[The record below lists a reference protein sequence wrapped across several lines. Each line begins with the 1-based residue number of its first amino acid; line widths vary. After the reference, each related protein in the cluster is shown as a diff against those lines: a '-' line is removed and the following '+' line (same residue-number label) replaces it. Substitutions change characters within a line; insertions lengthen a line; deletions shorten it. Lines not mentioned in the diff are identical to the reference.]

1 MTPHDREGNVNR
13 LKRLIV
19 RGSLIVVVVSGLAA
33 CAGDDKDEAL
43 QLAKEACTMEFPDV
57 SGDPLIDAAARQ
69 ESRDRV
75 LPLMEKAADKA
86 AQAARLDDTW
96 QPLATAFNRGAELAS
111 TTLELGDLRST
122 QLDGDYSDPTAA
134 DKDSQLDERR
144 TKLINRLDEPSITG
158 ECRKTTGS

>member
-1 MTPHDREGNVNR
+1 MSR
-13 LKRLIV
+13 LKRLIGL
-19 RGSLIVVVVSGLAA
+19 GSVVVIVVSALAA
-33 CAGDDKDEAL
+33 CASDDKGSAL
-43 QLAKEACTMEFPDV
+43 QLAREACTMEIPEVPD
-57 SGDPLIDAAARQ
+57 DPLIDAAARQ

-111 TTLELGDLRST
+111 VTVELGDLRDA
-122 QLDGDYSDPTAA
+122 QLDGDYGDPVDA
-134 DKDSQLDERR
+134 DRDSQLDERR

-158 ECRKTTGS
+158 ECRKTTGT

>member
-1 MTPHDREGNVNR
+1 
-13 LKRLIV
+13 
-19 RGSLIVVVVSGLAA
+19 
-33 CAGDDKDEAL
+33 
-43 QLAKEACTMEFPDV
+43 MEFPEV

-69 ESRDRV
+69 ESRERV

-111 TTLELGDLRST
+111 TTLELGDLRSR
-122 QLDGDYSDPTAA
+122 QLDGDYSDPAAA

-144 TKLINRLDEPSITG
+144 TKLINRLDEPSVTG